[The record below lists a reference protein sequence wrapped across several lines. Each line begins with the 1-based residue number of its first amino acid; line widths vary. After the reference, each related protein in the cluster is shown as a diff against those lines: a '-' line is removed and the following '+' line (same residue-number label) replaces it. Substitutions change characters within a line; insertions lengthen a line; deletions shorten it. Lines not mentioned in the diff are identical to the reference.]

1 MESLNERYKQMSAT
15 CKNYQEEITNL
26 KNQVYGYN
34 NYLDIVLPFRMPFP
48 FCEDSKEQQT
58 WNAFLDTIYG
68 YYINFT
74 DELDPCFGFT
84 KEHMDKQYIFD
95 MLTCIFYYL
104 KNFCEKEDYTFLGLT
119 KLLRTFIDNKTD
131 VREKSILWILYSDA
145 REESKSS
152 LPIDIEKAFD
162 RIYFEFDGSYAS
174 RIADCIWSCVRFF
187 LYDKKLDYISDPI
200 MYAITNELIDEI
212 QNRLFII
219 AKNRKPRKG
228 RGNYEDT

>member
-1 MESLNERYKQMSAT
+1 MESINERYKQMSTT
-15 CKNYQEEITNL
+15 CRNYQEEITNL

-34 NYLDIVLPFRMPFP
+34 NYLDIVLPLRIPFP

-58 WNAFLDTIYG
+58 WNTFLDTIYE
-68 YYINFT
+68 YYISFT
-74 DELDPCFGFT
+74 DEHDSCFSFT
-84 KEHMDKQYIFD
+84 KEHKDKQYIFD

-104 KNFCEKEDYTFLGLT
+104 KNYCDKEDYTFLGLT
-119 KLLRTFIDNKTD
+119 KLLKTFIDIKSD
-131 VREKSILWILYSDA
+131 VRENSILWILYSDTQEE
-145 REESKSS
+145 RESS
-152 LPIDIEKAFD
+152 LPLDIGEALE
-162 RIYFEFDGSYAS
+162 RIYENFNCSYAS

-228 RGNYEDT
+228 RGRYEDT